1 MKRVLVGGFHHE
13 SNSFSKIK
21 SGIRDFRITRGQ
33 GILANLSPN
42 NSLTGIVSGLQE
54 QGYEPVPS
62 LYMRGVPNGEVDSD
76 FFREV
81 KEEFLA
87 LAEKEV
93 GKIDAITLALHGSM
107 RVAGLGEVE
116 GLILE
121 ELRKLFPEIP
131 IFFALDMHATISEKM
146 YRYSDGF
153 VGYKTAP
160 HTDCTETGRKAA
172 EMTVFA
178 LETGRLP
185 ETALVKVPMLLAG
198 EKSGTDVEPMRSLI
212 AGLYELEKNPDV
224 LSASYLLG
232 FPWADNPDSS
242 VSVSVVTKK
251 TAEKAEKLAKEL
263 AEVFW
268 QKRQEF
274 SFVTEAYGEEEAV
287 ERAFSY
293 LKENTRP
300 VYLSDSGDNPTAG
313 ASSDNTKFL
322 SYLTGDARVQSKLQ
336 KLKSPLIYA
345 GFYDPE
351 SVQKCESNLGK
362 TIRLEI
368 GGRFDDSRPP
378 VPLEGEVRNYIK
390 DYSYAGLQGAVA
402 LFFTNHIHII
412 LSEKHIGYTE
422 PRLMEALG
430 LKPEQADIIVC
441 KLGYLTPGHR
451 ALAGKSILVLTEGN
465 TNEDLESIAY
475 QHIPRPIYPLDKDF
489 SYDADDYLMEK

>member
-1 MKRVLVGGFHHE
+1 MKRILVGGFHHE

-21 SGIRDFRITRGQ
+21 SGIKDFRISRGQ
-33 GILANLSPN
+33 EILANLSPN
-42 NSLTGIVSGLQE
+42 NSLTGIITGLQE
-54 QGYEPVPS
+54 QGYEPVPA
-62 LYMRGVPNGEVDSD
+62 LYMRGVPNGEVDYS

-121 ELRKLFPEIP
+121 DLRKLFPGIP

-172 EMTVFA
+172 EMTIFA

-185 ETALVKVPMLLAG
+185 QTALVKVPMLLAG
-198 EKSGTDVEPMRSLI
+198 EKSGTDVEPMRTLI
-212 AGLYELEKNPDV
+212 EGLHELEKNPDV

-242 VSVSVVTKK
+242 VSVSVVTKDSK
-251 TAEKAEKLAKEL
+251 EKAEKLAKEL

-268 QKRQEF
+268 QRRQEF

-293 LKENTRP
+293 LEEGVWP

-322 SYLTGDARVQSKLQ
+322 SYLTGNEKVQSRLQ

-351 SVQKCESNLGK
+351 SVQKCASNLGK

-368 GGRFDDSRPP
+368 GGRFDDSHPP
-378 VPLEGEVRNYIK
+378 VPLEGEVKGYIK
-390 DYSYAGLQGAVA
+390 DYAYAGLQGAVA
-402 LFFTNHIHII
+402 LFFTKNIQII

-422 PRLMEALG
+422 PRLMEELG
-430 LKPEQADIIVC
+430 LKPELADIIVC
-441 KLGYLTPGHR
+441 KLGYLTPGHQ

-465 TNEDLESIAY
+465 SNEDLESIDY
-475 QHIPRPIYPLDKDF
+475 RYIPRPIYPLDKDF
-489 SYDADDYLMEK
+489 SYDVDDYIMRR